1 MQDSIPL
8 DMNTPSVLY
17 LCQQNMRLAKVI
29 VMIGTITY
37 SPYKNGYPFLVEQ
50 MLSTK
55 ISHKIFDI
63 SPMPSSREI

>member
-1 MQDSIPL
+1 
-8 DMNTPSVLY
+8 MNTPSVQY
-17 LCQQNMRLAKVI
+17 LCRKDKRLAKAISMV
-29 VMIGTITY
+29 GTITY